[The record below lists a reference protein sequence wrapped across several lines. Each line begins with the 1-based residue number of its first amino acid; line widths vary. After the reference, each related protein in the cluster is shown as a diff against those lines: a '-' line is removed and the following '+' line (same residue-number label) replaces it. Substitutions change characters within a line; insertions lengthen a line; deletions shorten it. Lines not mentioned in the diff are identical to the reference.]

1 VTSDASVSHAASA
14 TKHGTTGASA
24 GDLARAGVRGAAWQG
39 AAFVVGK
46 AVVLLTTVVLAR
58 LLAPE
63 QFGLVSLALVLII
76 YAEAFADVGAAQALI
91 YFQPRVSTI
100 RAALLCT
107 SLVGV
112 LLLAAGVLMAPLI
125 GDFFGR
131 QDVVPIVRLL
141 AVSLLFSALGAV
153 PEALLRRALQFRR
166 LTVATVTR
174 AVATGVVSIALAIAG
189 FGAWAIAWGTL
200 AGTFSYAVAVWLLVP
215 ERVALLP
222 GRTSPGRLNAVLRYG
237 IPVAGGTLLAKLI
250 FDVDYLIVGHQLG
263 VEALGFYT
271 LAFRI
276 PEFLIINVFFVIS
289 SVSFPVYSRARSD
302 HSRLTE
308 GYLLS
313 TRMQALYGVTAGV
326 GIAVVAPLLVPLV
339 FGEAWRP
346 AVAPLVGLAIYAAC
360 RSLGAGANEIYKAL
374 GRPGL
379 TITVSLLR
387 LAVLVPVLILAARW
401 GVTGVAW
408 AQALTSLVFVV
419 LMQGVACRVLRI
431 TPSRLAAA
439 VLPALLCGLAIVL
452 VAGPLS
458 RIPAPP
464 LAALGCAV
472 AGGLAA
478 TTAVLA
484 VGFRPL
490 LRGIAALMRRPRVDA
505 TI

>member
-1 VTSDASVSHAASA
+1 M
-14 TKHGTTGASA
+14 
-24 GDLARAGVRGAAWQG
+24 RGAAWQG

-63 QFGLVSLALVLII
+63 QFGLVSLALVLIV
-76 YAEAFADVGAAQALI
+76 YAEAIADVGVAQALI

-100 RAALLCT
+100 RAALLCS

-112 LLLAAGVLMAPLI
+112 MLAAVGALAAPLI

-166 LTVATVTR
+166 LTAATVTR
-174 AVATGVVSIALAIAG
+174 AVATGVISIGLAAAG
-189 FGAWAIAWGTL
+189 WGAWALAWGTV

-222 GRTSPGRLNAVLRYG
+222 GKTSPGRLNAVLRYG

-276 PEFLIINVFFVIS
+276 PELLIINVFFVIS

-302 HSRLTE
+302 LARLTD

-313 TRMQALYGVTAGV
+313 TRMQALYGVSAGV

-346 AVAPLVGLAIYAAC
+346 AVAPLIGLAIYAAC

-387 LAVLVPVLILAARW
+387 LAILVPVLILAARW
-401 GVTGVAW
+401 GIAGVAW
-408 AQALTSLVFVV
+408 AQAATSLVFVV
-419 LMQGVACRVLRI
+419 LMQGVACRVLRMS
-431 TPSRLAAA
+431 PWRLAEA
-439 VLPALLCGLAIVL
+439 VMPALLCGLAIAL

-464 LAALGCAV
+464 VAALGCAV
-472 AGGLAA
+472 VGGIAA
-478 TTAVLA
+478 TAAVLA
-484 VGFRPL
+484 IGFRPL
-490 LRGIAALMRRPRVDA
+490 LRRIAALLRRRGVEA
-505 TI
+505 TP

>member
-1 VTSDASVSHAASA
+1 
-14 TKHGTTGASA
+14 
-24 GDLARAGVRGAAWQG
+24 
-39 AAFVVGK
+39 
-46 AVVLLTTVVLAR
+46 
-58 LLAPE
+58 
-63 QFGLVSLALVLII
+63 
-76 YAEAFADVGAAQALI
+76 
-91 YFQPRVSTI
+91 
-100 RAALLCT
+100 
-107 SLVGV
+107 
-112 LLLAAGVLMAPLI
+112 M
-125 GDFFGR
+125 
-131 QDVVPIVRLL
+131 
-141 AVSLLFSALGAV
+141 
-153 PEALLRRALQFRR
+153 
-166 LTVATVTR
+166 
-174 AVATGVVSIALAIAG
+174 
-189 FGAWAIAWGTL
+189 
-200 AGTFSYAVAVWLLVP
+200 
-215 ERVALLP
+215 
-222 GRTSPGRLNAVLRYG
+222 
-237 IPVAGGTLLAKLI
+237 LAKLI

-276 PEFLIINVFFVIS
+276 PEFLIINIFFVIS

-302 HSRLTE
+302 RSRLTE

-346 AVAPLVGLAIYAAC
+346 AVPPLIGLAIYAAC

-387 LAVLVPVLILAARW
+387 LAVLVPVLILATRW

-408 AQALTSLVFVV
+408 AQAVMSLVFVV

-431 TPSRLAAA
+431 SPSRLAAA
-439 VLPALLCGLAIVL
+439 VMPALLCGLAIVL

-458 RIPAPP
+458 RIPAPS

-472 AGGLAA
+472 IGGIAA

-484 VGFRPL
+484 VGYRPL
-490 LRGIAALMRRPRVDA
+490 LRGIAALMRRRSVDA
-505 TI
+505 TV